1 MTILDNNLIFDN
13 YAAVNF
19 TTSTPSTNSIDL
31 SGGTLF
37 TYGNASRFG
46 EDLGAGTGPGMD
58 PVIVARVGLVMTS
71 TASAT
76 LNIQFQGS
84 TDGTTWDTYVESGA
98 IAVAKLVA
106 GQKIAAWTW
115 PHRGPSASL
124 PRYVRMNYVPSVG
137 AISTGT
143 IFAAIA
149 LTRDDWTT
157 GDYPANY
164 SAGA

>member
-1 MTILDNNLIFDN
+1 MLLDNTLVFDN

-19 TTSTPSTNSIDL
+19 TTATASTNVIDL
-31 SGGTLF
+31 QGGINF
-37 TYGNASRFG
+37 NYGNATRFG
-46 EDLGAGTGPGMD
+46 EDLGIGQGEAWPQ
-58 PVIVARVGLVMTS
+58 VAAYVGLVMTS

-84 TDGTTWDTYVESGA
+84 TDSTNWDTYMESGT

-106 GQKIAAWTW
+106 GQKVGAWQW

-124 PRYVRMNYVPSVG
+124 PRYIRLNYVPSVG

-143 IFAAIA
+143 IFAAIT
-149 LTRDDWTT
+149 LVRDDWTQAL
-157 GDYPANY
+157 YPANY
-164 SAGA
+164 TVGA